1 MIHTQTGWRIGAAV
15 HAIRRKFC
23 CLGTLHSDTF
33 CWWCPHRQDTASAER
48 HGDGETGKER
58 KKYKYKSS
66 SEYRLQ
72 YIKNIEKVRICH

>member
-1 MIHTQTGWRIGAAV
+1 MLLLGGTPLAV
-15 HAIRRKFC
+15 KQLQKEKPVVKIYR
-23 CLGTLHSDTF
+23 DTF
-33 CWWCPHRQDTASAER
+33 CWWCPHRQDTASTER

-72 YIKNIEKVRICH
+72 YMKNIEKVRICH